1 MHGCVV
7 VRHGQGQ
14 EASQGTTEGVSI
26 SLRLPEGSGGC
37 FSLMGS
43 GRAEFYND
51 SPCHTHTH
59 PSSSNIHRVLPC
71 THTVLPSHTHSPPS
85 HAHTH
90 ILEKL
95 LDCHSCLIFTTLLD
109 FPGCKVRIMLFLGLS
124 ELIHGK
130 YLDQF
135 RRW

>member
-43 GRAEFYND
+43 GGAEFYND

-59 PSSSNIHRVLPC
+59 TLLPQTYTESSLAHTQSSPH
-71 THTVLPSHTHSPPS
+71 THTALLHMHTHTYWKNCS
-85 HAHTH
+85 
-90 ILEKL
+90 IV
-95 LDCHSCLIFTTLLD
+95 TL
-109 FPGCKVRIMLFLGLS
+109 V
-124 ELIHGK
+124 
-130 YLDQF
+130 
-135 RRW
+135 